1 MNGGLDMSN
10 CFNDKEFDKI
20 MKQVEEDDKYG
31 LLEQDIYVF
40 EDRLGLHA
48 DDDRDEI
55 LFEIAE
61 QRARELGI

>member
-1 MNGGLDMSN
+1 MSN
-10 CFNDKEFDKI
+10 QHNEKQFEKI
-20 MKQVEEDDKYG
+20 MQEVEAEDKQG
-31 LLEQDIYVF
+31 LLEQEIFTY
-40 EDRLGLHA
+40 ETRLGLHA

>member
-1 MNGGLDMSN
+1 MSN
-10 CFNDKEFDKI
+10 QHNEKEFEKI
-20 MKQVEEDDKYG
+20 MQEVEAEDKQG
-31 LLEQDIYVF
+31 LLEQEIFTY
-40 EDRLGLHA
+40 ETRLGLHA

>member
-1 MNGGLDMSN
+1 MSN
-10 CFNDKEFDKI
+10 QHNETEFEKI
-20 MKQVEEDDKYG
+20 MQKVEAEDKQG
-31 LLEQDIYVF
+31 LLEQEIFTY
-40 EDRLGLHA
+40 ETRLGLHA